1 MTPSTQTRLR
11 RYLTTALLIFGGLN
25 PGAWAAS
32 LQPPDSFVENP
43 LDQACYG
50 ELAKPAAN
58 QLICQ
63 NALDD
68 AALEDSARSRTRQA
82 RLFAAMAML
91 QAQQGELQQARAT
104 MNRALALAATD
115 PMVRGN
121 QGNLLLREGA
131 YQEAVAAYNELLLA
145 LQEQPANPSLQAPLY
160 LNRSL
165 ALRALGYYD
174 EASKDVELYL
184 TLIGAVPAPTLEPAA
199 LPADREPAAQ

>member
-1 MTPSTQTRLR
+1 MTPSTKIRLR
-11 RYLTTALLIFGGLN
+11 RYLTTALLVCGGLN

-50 ELAKPAAN
+50 ELAKPAADP
-58 QLICQ
+58 LICQ

-68 AALEDSARSRTRQA
+68 AAMDDSAQSPTRQA

-91 QAQQGELQQARAT
+91 QAQHGELQQARAT

-115 PMVRGN
+115 TIVRGN
-121 QGNLLLREGA
+121 QGTLLLREGA

-145 LQEQPANPSLQAPLY
+145 LQEQPANPSLQAPVY

-165 ALRALGYYD
+165 ALRALGYYA

-184 TLIGAVPAPTLEPAA
+184 TLIGAVPAQTLERAA
-199 LPADREPAAQ
+199 LPADHEPAAQ